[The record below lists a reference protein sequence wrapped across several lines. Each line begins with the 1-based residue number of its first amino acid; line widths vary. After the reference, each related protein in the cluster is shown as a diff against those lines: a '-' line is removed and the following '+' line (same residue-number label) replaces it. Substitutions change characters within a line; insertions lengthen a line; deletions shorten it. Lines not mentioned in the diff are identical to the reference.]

1 MREITFWE
9 DKLTKQEQRD
19 LLHAYKGMDIKRFH
33 YCNAGELD
41 NSTCIWFI
49 SYYTYIIG

>member
-9 DKLTKQEQRD
+9 DKLTKQGQRD
-19 LLHAYKGMDIKRFH
+19 LLHAYKAAGVKRFH

-41 NSTCIWFI
+41 DD
-49 SYYTYIIG
+49 YIESLDEHYRLHC